1 MTELRWMAT
10 ATSDNDTRLPGLPR
24 YIRINTLKTS
34 RSEAAKSLTATGHV
48 PEQPSTYRAARK
60 GDAPAESSGRSYV
73 PDAHVPDLLVFKP
86 KGQSDISRIPLVAS
100 GALVVQQKASCFP
113 AVALAPPPGA
123 HVIDGCAA
131 PGNKTCHIAA
141 LMGGR
146 GSVVAF
152 EQDARRHQLLKE
164 QMALKGATTVT
175 TVHGS
180 FLDADPKDYAYV
192 THILLDPSCSSSG
205 MSTSP
210 VRDPAGIAAL
220 AAAQKTLLLHA
231 MTFPSVRAIVYSTCS
246 VYDEENEMV
255 VRDVLRAQSRF
266 ILAPALPWWHRRG
279 HRLDGGDD
287 AAACLEAKTIAR
299 RVVRTLYPDDATI
312 GFFLCR
318 FVTKEH
324 GVAGDGPYGC
334 DENPELYEKMVALAR
349 RRERDEK
356 LREKRPEAAAPA
368 AAAAAREVPQWRL
381 ERDQKKTKKKREVDG
396 VVW

>member
-1 MTELRWMAT
+1 MAT

-48 PEQPSTYRAARK
+48 PEQQSTYRAARK
-60 GDAPAESSGRSYV
+60 GDAPAESSNRSYV

-180 FLDADPKDYAYV
+180 FLDAEPQDYAHV

-255 VRDVLRAQSRF
+255 VREVLRAQSRF
-266 ILAPALPWWHRRG
+266 VLEPALPFWPRRG
-279 HRLDGGDD
+279 HILAADGHDD
-287 AAACLEAKTIAR
+287 GLQARTAKLIAR
-299 RVVRTLYPDDATI
+299 CVVRTLYPDDATI

-318 FVTKEH
+318 FVRAD
-324 GVAGDGPYGC
+324 GGGDD
-334 DENPELYEKMVALAR
+334 DENTELAEKLQSLAR

-356 LREKRPEAAAPA
+356 LREKRPDAAAPA
-368 AAAAAREVPQWRL
+368 AAPAAREVPQWRL
-381 ERDQKKTKKKREVDG
+381 ERDQKKKKRRGGTE
-396 VVW
+396 